1 MVRVARQSKLLPN
14 CESTPDHEIA
24 CTFPFFQPTVLF
36 CSVSDLP
43 TLGRV
48 TIDEAKALID
58 FIERSGEF
66 GPIVLTGNSM
76 GGLHSAM
83 TAALTPSHE
92 LGVVSWLGP
101 PTADHVFCMV
111 CGPVTLLR

>member
-1 MVRVARQSKLLPN
+1 MIFRS
-14 CESTPDHEIA
+14 
-24 CTFPFFQPTVLF
+24 

-48 TIDEAKALID
+48 TIDEAKALIE
-58 FIERSGEF
+58 FIGRSEEF

-111 CGPVTLLR
+111 HSYLLHVPEFGHSSQCHDVLFCLAGRVVRVV